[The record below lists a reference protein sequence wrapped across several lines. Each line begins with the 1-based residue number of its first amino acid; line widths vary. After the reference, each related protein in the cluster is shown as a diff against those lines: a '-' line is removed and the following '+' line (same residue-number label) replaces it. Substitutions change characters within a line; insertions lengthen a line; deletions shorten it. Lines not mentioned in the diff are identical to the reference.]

1 MIKYFLLILTSISVF
16 ADPGIM
22 IDIDIFIEQPSGI
35 SPPEMGCK

>member
-1 MIKYFLLILTSISVF
+1 MILSILGTMSLF

-22 IDIDIFIEQPSGI
+22 IDIDIFIERPSGI